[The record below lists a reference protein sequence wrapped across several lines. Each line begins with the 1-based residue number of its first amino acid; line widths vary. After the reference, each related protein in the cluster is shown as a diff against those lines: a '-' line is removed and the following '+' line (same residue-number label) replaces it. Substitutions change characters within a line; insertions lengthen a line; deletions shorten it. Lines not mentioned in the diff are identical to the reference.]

1 MIVWQKLAGKDSK
14 ITGNWLKLIRF
25 KNIQVQNRSFFVK
38 KWHKIENLESKIL
51 KFRELSWTVTMEKV
65 PEVIQEQAIENW
77 KNKIFVGTTIILK
90 RNHLNQCS
98 KNTREGT
105 DLSNCDVL
113 TKIRKHELLQQKRFY
128 KLQFLEWNSRK
139 NDFLSFFNELFA
151 NSVKNFEKMRKIFLK
166 QCILRFWG
174 FRILKN
180 SHQLTVCLSYVFLSK
195 IFPIRF
201 SSI

>member
-1 MIVWQKLAGKDSK
+1 
-14 ITGNWLKLIRF
+14 
-25 KNIQVQNRSFFVK
+25 
-38 KWHKIENLESKIL
+38 
-51 KFRELSWTVTMEKV
+51 MEKV
-65 PEVIQEQAIENW
+65 PEVIQEQTIENW

-105 DLSNCDVL
+105 DLSNCNVL
-113 TKIRKHELLQQKRFY
+113 TKIRKHELFWIKTIIFELQVLAKIST
-128 KLQFLEWNSRK
+128 KKSK
-139 NDFLSFFNELFA
+139 NDLFELFDELSA
-151 NSVKNFEKMRKIFLK
+151 NSVKNFEKMRKIFFK

>member
-1 MIVWQKLAGKDSK
+1 
-14 ITGNWLKLIRF
+14 
-25 KNIQVQNRSFFVK
+25 
-38 KWHKIENLESKIL
+38 
-51 KFRELSWTVTMEKV
+51 MEKV
-65 PEVIQEQAIENW
+65 PEVIQEQTIENW

-105 DLSNCDVL
+105 DLSNCNVL
-113 TKIRKHELLQQKRFY
+113 TKIRKHELFLNKNEYFWTSNFGKKFGKKNFIEKRYF
-128 KLQFLEWNSRK
+128 W
-139 NDFLSFFNELFA
+139 A
-151 NSVKNFEKMRKIFLK
+151 NSVKNFEKMRKIFFK